1 MFKGKKRCKILK
13 EIRKQIAENND
24 IEFVTSECKHQGDC
38 LGTCPK
44 CEAEVRYLER
54 ELEKRQKLG
63 RTIAVAGLAVALTT
77 STVGCDEDF
86 FDGLRPTGGK
96 PLAPE
101 EEQLGG
107 EPLLQIP
114 ITERTEEFLAV
125 QLSFTPADFIK
136 QSDHA
141 IYTALKTALA
151 EAQCLEEDERYVFIV
166 HWDEKL
172 YYSTKSDGTVT
183 DTYSISYQVDGEAW
197 EETRELLHLT
207 FSSAGVLLSAR
218 YESKTEEYYLTG
230 DMLYIPEIHRPD
242 NAQEFPEKEE
252 LLTAM
257 SAFVQ
262 RNKTP
267 EEDARKF
274 IRARWNEYYAHSRD
288 NTDYYTIEQGYHFD
302 SDGYYTREELTQPRY
317 LALTFAEDGTLT
329 DAVVTE
335 EP

>member
-1 MFKGKKRCKILK
+1 MYKGKRTCKILK
-13 EIRKQIAENND
+13 EIRAQIAAEND
-24 IEFVTSECKHQGDC
+24 IAFVTSECKHQGDC
-38 LGTCPK
+38 AGTCPK

-77 STVGCDEDF
+77 STVGCDEL
-86 FDGLRPTGGK
+86 FDGIRPTGGK

-107 EPLLQIP
+107 EPLPQIP

-136 QSDHA
+136 QSDSA
-141 IYTALKTALA
+141 IYSALKTALA

-172 YYSTKSDGTVT
+172 YYSTESNGTVT
-183 DTYSISYQVDGEAW
+183 DTYSISYNADTKEW
-197 EETRELLHLT
+197 TETRELLHLT

-230 DMLYIPEIHRPD
+230 DMLYIPEIYRPD
-242 NAQEFPEKEE
+242 DVQRFSEKKE
-252 LLTAM
+252 LLAAM
-257 SAFVQ
+257 SEFVQ

-267 EEDARKF
+267 EEEARKF

-288 NTDYYTIEQGYHFD
+288 EIDYYVIEDGYHFD

>member
-1 MFKGKKRCKILK
+1 MKGKKRCKILK
-13 EIRKQIAENND
+13 EIRQQIAQNND
-24 IEFVTSECKHQGDC
+24 IEFITSECKHQGDC

-54 ELEKRQKLG
+54 ELEKRMKLG
-63 RTIAVAGLAVALTT
+63 KAVAVAGLAVALTT
-77 STVGCDEDF
+77 SAAGCDDWL
-86 FDGLRPTGGK
+86 DGIKPTGGK

-107 EPLLQIP
+107 EPLPQIP
-114 ITERTEEFLAV
+114 MTERTEEFLAV
-125 QLSFTPADFIK
+125 QLPFVPADFAN
-136 QSDHA
+136 QSDEA
-141 IYTALKTALA
+141 IYTALKAALA

-172 YYSTKSDGTVT
+172 YYSTESDGTVT
-183 DTYSISYQVDGEAW
+183 DTYSISSNLDKETWMV
-197 EETRELLHLT
+197 TREFLRLT
-207 FSSAGVLLSAR
+207 FSATGTLLSAS
-218 YESKTEEYYLTG
+218 YVSQTAPQELGG
-230 DMLYIPEIHRPD
+230 DMAYVPEIYRPD

-257 SAFVQ
+257 SEFLQ
-262 RNKTP
+262 KNKTP